1 MVLWLIL
8 PTIRLYRF
16 FGKLF
21 SPSCCRVTFSAVRI
35 LLVFKFVT
43 SAVKIFF
50 VQDTYLN
57 VMWCNCASGLL
68 QWLHQGVIHIII
80 LRDNTL
86 LPAFVTLEFGL

>member
-21 SPSCCRVTFSAVRI
+21 CPSCCRVTFSAVRI

-43 SAVKIFF
+43 SAVKIFLF
-50 VQDTYLN
+50 KILPQCDVVQ
-57 VMWCNCASGLL
+57 VVCCSGFTKVLS
-68 QWLHQGVIHIII
+68 
-80 LRDNTL
+80 TL
-86 LPAFVTLEFGL
+86 FLEVFRENFDD